1 MGGLMTASGMGGMM
15 PRKGKKKGLK
25 PTGGGLM
32 NTGGFVPNVKM
43 PASKPA
49 RTPAPP
55 KQDRAAMMKETQK
68 KLLNAS
74 YGPNYKPFG

>member
-1 MGGLMTASGMGGMM
+1 MAGVMTASGMGGMM
-15 PRKGKKKGLK
+15 PSKGKKKV
-25 PTGGGLM
+25 
-32 NTGGFVPNVKM
+32 NTGGF
-43 PASKPA
+43 SKPA

-55 KQDRAAMMKETQK
+55 KQDRAAMMKATQK